1 MVHKLTLV
9 SIINK
14 YYLNV
19 NESVKWIIDNKTLDI
34 MFVTPSKDV
43 IGKIKCENFDCEDG
57 KLVIYDTKK
66 LLNLVNICSGELI
79 LEFDK
84 NKNNPSKLYISDS
97 TFNLIYALADPLLIN
112 KVGEVNTPDWD
123 VKLNL
128 DNEIINNLIKAK
140 SSLSDVEAM
149 SLITSLNLNGEEV
162 CEFMFG
168 DEKGHNNKVIY
179 QIPGDI
185 RKLNINIPF
194 SSDIFK
200 NILQANKDL
209 DSGRLYLS
217 EKGLMK
223 LEFKSGDISSEYF
236 LVRKSEQNI

>member
-43 IGKIKCENFDCEDG
+43 IGKIKCENFDCGDG